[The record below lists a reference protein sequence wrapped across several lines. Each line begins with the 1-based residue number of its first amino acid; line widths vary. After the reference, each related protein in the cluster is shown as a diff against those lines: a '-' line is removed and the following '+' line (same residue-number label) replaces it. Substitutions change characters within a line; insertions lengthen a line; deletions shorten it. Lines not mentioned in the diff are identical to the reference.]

1 MATRIKTTSRKR
13 PRIKVIGPRGKR
25 VSPDQVA
32 QALGAEKV
40 PGVVVA
46 QSPDTLAAVRQELLR
61 RLSSSGGRP
70 SLEGTSRRPKI
81 PLDDED
87 WKRLRQIAEALRDDE
102 VRPTAG
108 QVASV
113 LLHRALS
120 TLAPELVAEAIRD
133 SHQEDASQ

>member
-1 MATRIKTTSRKR
+1 MAARIKTTSKKS
-13 PRIKVIGPRGKR
+13 PRIKVMGPRGKR
-25 VSPDQVA
+25 VSPDQIA

-40 PGVVVA
+40 PGVVVT
-46 QSPDTLAAVRQELLR
+46 QIPDTLAAVRQELLR

-70 SLEGTSRRPKI
+70 ALEGTSRRPKI

-120 TLAPELVAEAIRD
+120 TLAPELVAETIRD
-133 SHQEDASQ
+133 SHRKDASQ